1 MTVIDC
7 EGEARSVGRAHG
19 EGARSLV
26 RAGLA
31 RWEDAV
37 VRPSKRGIERYVTE
51 ILSGSGFLA
60 GTQAAAPR
68 LIEEIR
74 GIAEGA
80 GVSFETLFAYNL
92 MDEQWWFDRERPPL
106 EPPGCSVI
114 AAAPMSN
121 RPGLLAQNM
130 DLPAFMDGS
139 QLLLRVRGGGRPEQL
154 VLTAAGMIG
163 LTGVNRAGIGVCVN
177 TLIMLAHARDGIPV
191 AVILRM
197 LLEQRHLSDAVRL
210 LQSIKHASGQHYAIG
225 SPEGAV
231 GLECSAAGAVVSPP
245 LGGRTL
251 THTNHPLFGSHGAG
265 GRDSWTA
272 NSEQRLAYLD
282 AEIGSMAGPADAR
295 RILADRTTPI
305 CVVPLPGK
313 ASQTFGSVVYELA
326 DPPRASMC
334 PGLPSDGVWHDVGW
348 TENENTAALRGAA
361 Q

>member
-1 MTVIDC
+1 MPPAGGKKLSSSFGRKGAQWSQVQILSPQPHTQTKSPPRNRAGFRTFRRRRAGRQSLAQANEAPMTVIDC
-7 EGEARSVGRAHG
+7 EGEAPSVGRAHG

-92 MDEQWWFDRERPPL
+92 MDEQWWFDRERLPL

-154 VLTAAGMIG
+154 VLTAAGVIG
-163 LTGVNRAGIGVCVN
+163 LTGVNR
-177 TLIMLAHARDGIPV
+177 P
-191 AVILRM
+191 
-197 LLEQRHLSDAVRL
+197 
-210 LQSIKHASGQHYAIG
+210 
-225 SPEGAV
+225 
-231 GLECSAAGAVVSPP
+231 
-245 LGGRTL
+245 
-251 THTNHPLFGSHGAG
+251 
-265 GRDSWTA
+265 
-272 NSEQRLAYLD
+272 
-282 AEIGSMAGPADAR
+282 
-295 RILADRTTPI
+295 
-305 CVVPLPGK
+305 
-313 ASQTFGSVVYELA
+313 
-326 DPPRASMC
+326 
-334 PGLPSDGVWHDVGW
+334 
-348 TENENTAALRGAA
+348 
-361 Q
+361 